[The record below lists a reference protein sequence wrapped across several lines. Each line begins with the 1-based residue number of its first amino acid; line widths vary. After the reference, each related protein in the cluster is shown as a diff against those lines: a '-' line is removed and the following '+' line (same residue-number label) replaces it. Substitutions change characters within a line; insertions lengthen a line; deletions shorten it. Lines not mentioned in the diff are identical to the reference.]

1 MTISEYWEAN
11 AGEGCEELHLWSD
24 QSEWSIVK
32 HNHGLTLLSP
42 GVSLS
47 AMVAY
52 LGYIGPDY
60 CDLSQ
65 RDDSEEDLE
74 KTLTACDIDAADI
87 ASL

>member
-32 HNHGLTLLSP
+32 QTHGLTLLSP
-42 GVSLS
+42 GMSLR
-47 AMVAY
+47 
-52 LGYIGPDY
+52 
-60 CDLSQ
+60 DLSY

-74 KTLTACDIDAADI
+74 KTLAACDIDAVDI

>member
-32 HNHGLTLLSP
+32 QGHGLTLLSP
-42 GVSLS
+42 GLGRTS
-47 AMVAY
+47 AWFVGAD
-52 LGYIGPDY
+52 GPW
-60 CDLSQ
+60 
-65 RDDSEEDLE
+65 DDSAEDLE
-74 KTLTACDIDAADI
+74 ETLAACDIDAADI